1 MGVAH
6 PFHDHLVVLER
17 AGAHPS
23 GKDEE
28 VGLAQFGEGR
38 VGRHAQHA
46 VLAAVLAPPRADED
60 DVDEGDA
67 LEHLV
72 GPHRIQCGEF
82 VEEGDGGGERGNHA
96 DVLSWATVRKRRR

>member
-1 MGVAH
+1 MRMAYPLH
-6 PFHDHLVVLER
+6 HHLVVLEGS
-17 AGAHPS
+17 GAHPS

-28 VGLAQFGEGR
+28 VGFAQFGEGG

-46 VLAAVLAPPRADED
+46 VLAAVLAPPRPDED
-60 DVDEGDA
+60 DVDERDA

-72 GPHRIQCGEF
+72 GPHCIQRGELL
-82 VEEGDGGGERGNHA
+82 EEGDGGGEGGVHA